1 MKDLARNIF
10 ANSSMIGYLRT
21 KINWNIVMVSTVVLN
36 MKILIESLA
45 HTVLYYNITIKT
57 LVDRGKIIVYIII
70 VFLIFLL
77 LCIIKIMNNYS
88 AIP

>member
-57 LVDRGKIIVYIII
+57 LVDRGKIILYNCIFNFFTTVY
-70 VFLIFLL
+70 
-77 LCIIKIMNNYS
+77 Y
-88 AIP
+88 

>member
-45 HTVLYYNITIKT
+45 HTVLYYNITIET
-57 LVDRGKIIVYIII
+57 LVDRGKIIVYNC
-70 VFLIFLL
+70 IFNFF
-77 LCIIKIMNNYS
+77 ITVYY
-88 AIP
+88 

>member
-21 KINWNIVMVSTVVLN
+21 KVNWNIVMVSTVVLN

-57 LVDRGKIIVYIII
+57 LVDRGKIIVYNC
-70 VFLIFLL
+70 IF
-77 LCIIKIMNNYS
+77 NFFTTVYY
-88 AIP
+88 

>member
-57 LVDRGKIIVYIII
+57 LVDRGKIIVYNC
-70 VFLIFLL
+70 IFNFFYYCVLL
-77 LCIIKIMNNYS
+77 KS
-88 AIP
+88 

>member
-36 MKILIESLA
+36 MKILIDSLA

-57 LVDRGKIIVYIII
+57 LVDRVKIIVYNC
-70 VFLIFLL
+70 IF
-77 LCIIKIMNNYS
+77 NFFTTVYY
-88 AIP
+88 

>member
-57 LVDRGKIIVYIII
+57 LVDRGKIIVYNC
-70 VFLIFLL
+70 IFNFF
-77 LCIIKIMNNYS
+77 ITVYF
-88 AIP
+88 

>member
-21 KINWNIVMVSTVVLN
+21 KINWNIVMVSSVVLN

-57 LVDRGKIIVYIII
+57 LVDRGKIIVYNC
-70 VFLIFLL
+70 IFNFF
-77 LCIIKIMNNYS
+77 ITVYY
-88 AIP
+88 

>member
-57 LVDRGKIIVYIII
+57 LVDRVKIIVYNC
-70 VFLIFLL
+70 IF
-77 LCIIKIMNNYS
+77 NFFTTVYY
-88 AIP
+88 

>member
-10 ANSSMIGYLRT
+10 ANSTMIGYLRT

-57 LVDRGKIIVYIII
+57 LVDRGKIIVYNC
-70 VFLIFLL
+70 IFNFF
-77 LCIIKIMNNYS
+77 ITVYY
-88 AIP
+88 

>member
-45 HTVLYYNITIKT
+45 HTVLYYNIIIKT
-57 LVDRGKIIVYIII
+57 LVDRGKIIVYNC
-70 VFLIFLL
+70 IF
-77 LCIIKIMNNYS
+77 NFFTTVYY
-88 AIP
+88 

>member
-57 LVDRGKIIVYIII
+57 LVDRGKIIVYNC
-70 VFLIFLL
+70 IF
-77 LCIIKIMNNYS
+77 NFVTTVYY
-88 AIP
+88 

>member
-1 MKDLARNIF
+1 MKDFARNIF

-57 LVDRGKIIVYIII
+57 LADRGKIIVYNC
-70 VFLIFLL
+70 IF
-77 LCIIKIMNNYS
+77 NSFTTVYY
-88 AIP
+88 

>member
-10 ANSSMIGYLRT
+10 ANSSMIGYLRI
-21 KINWNIVMVSTVVLN
+21 KIHWNIVMVSTVVLN

-57 LVDRGKIIVYIII
+57 LVDRGKIIVYNC
-70 VFLIFLL
+70 IF
-77 LCIIKIMNNYS
+77 NFFTTVYY
-88 AIP
+88 

>member
-36 MKILIESLA
+36 IKILIESLA

-57 LVDRGKIIVYIII
+57 LVDRGKIIVYNC
-70 VFLIFLL
+70 IF
-77 LCIIKIMNNYS
+77 NFFTTVYY
-88 AIP
+88 

>member
-57 LVDRGKIIVYIII
+57 LVDRGKIIVYNC
-70 VFLIFLL
+70 IFNFF
-77 LCIIKIMNNYS
+77 ITVYY
-88 AIP
+88 

>member
-57 LVDRGKIIVYIII
+57 LVDRGKIIVYNY
-70 VFLIFLL
+70 IFNFF
-77 LCIIKIMNNYS
+77 ITVYY
-88 AIP
+88 

>member
-57 LVDRGKIIVYIII
+57 LVDRGKIIVYNC
-70 VFLIFLL
+70 IF
-77 LCIIKIMNNYS
+77 NFFTTVYY
-88 AIP
+88 

>member
-1 MKDLARNIF
+1 MKDFARNIF

-57 LVDRGKIIVYIII
+57 LVDRGKIIVYNY
-70 VFLIFLL
+70 IFNFF
-77 LCIIKIMNNYS
+77 ITVYY
-88 AIP
+88 

>member
-45 HTVLYYNITIKT
+45 HTVLYYNIPIKT
-57 LVDRGKIIVYIII
+57 LVDRGKIIVYNC
-70 VFLIFLL
+70 IFNFF
-77 LCIIKIMNNYS
+77 ITVYY
-88 AIP
+88 

>member
-10 ANSSMIGYLRT
+10 SNSSMIGYLRT

>member
-1 MKDLARNIF
+1 MRDLARNIF

-36 MKILIESLA
+36 IKILIESLA

-57 LVDRGKIIVYIII
+57 LVDRVKIIVYNC
-70 VFLIFLL
+70 IF
-77 LCIIKIMNNYS
+77 NFFTTVYY
-88 AIP
+88 

>member
-36 MKILIESLA
+36 IYILIESLA

-57 LVDRGKIIVYIII
+57 LVDRGKIIVYNC
-70 VFLIFLL
+70 IFNFF
-77 LCIIKIMNNYS
+77 ITVYY
-88 AIP
+88 

>member
-1 MKDLARNIF
+1 MKDLERNIF

-36 MKILIESLA
+36 MKILIEGLA

-57 LVDRGKIIVYIII
+57 LVDRGKIIVYNC
-70 VFLIFLL
+70 IF
-77 LCIIKIMNNYS
+77 NFFTTVYY
-88 AIP
+88 